1 MALYGRLTL
10 KHQYTTSTKQK
21 DWQLLARVPFS
32 MQLLKMEQSYETNFF
47 FFFANFYFVL
57 YSSINLL
64 HVHSDLQPYLHSF
77 LELF

>member
-32 MQLLKMEQSYETNFF
+32 MQLLKMEQSLK
-47 FFFANFYFVL
+47 NFYFVL